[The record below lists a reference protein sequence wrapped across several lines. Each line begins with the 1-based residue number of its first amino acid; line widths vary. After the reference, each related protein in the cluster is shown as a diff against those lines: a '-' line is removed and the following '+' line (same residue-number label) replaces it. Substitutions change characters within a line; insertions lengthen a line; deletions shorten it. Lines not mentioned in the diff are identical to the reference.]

1 MKLRLS
7 DIYELQM
14 GKTPARNMPEFWNGT
29 NAWVSIS
36 DLTQNSK
43 YISQTKE
50 CITDEAVSRT
60 NIKKVPK
67 DTLLMSFKLSL
78 GKVAITATDIYTN
91 EAIMAFIDKKVHD
104 VDIHFMYHYFQ
115 AIDWTI
121 GTNKAVKGIT
131 LNKSSLSE
139 KVIEL
144 PPIQIQRKIAEHL
157 DKMSA
162 VEENIQ
168 CQLSLFDKLV
178 KSQFVE
184 MFGDPVTNPMGWEI
198 FPLKELTSKI
208 GSGATPKGGNAS
220 YKEQGI
226 SLIRSMNVYNGYF
239 DYEGLAH
246 IDEKQASL
254 LDNVILESNDVLLN
268 ITGASV
274 ARCCIVPNDILP
286 ARVNQHVCILRCDQA
301 QIIPMFLNAVFISE
315 QHQAKLW
322 NIAEAGA
329 TRQALSKEKIE
340 VLPIIKPPLTLQ
352 NEFAAF
358 VEQADK
364 SEFLLRQLL
373 EKQQTLKKALMQE
386 YFS

>member
-1 MKLRLS
+1 
-7 DIYELQM
+7 M

-144 PPIQIQRKIAEHL
+144 PSIQIQRKIAEHL

-364 SEFLLRQLL
+364 SEFITRILAIF
-373 EKQQTLKKALMQE
+373 LKK
-386 YFS
+386 YHNVIKYP

>member
-157 DKMSA
+157 DKLSA

-315 QHQAKLW
+315 QYQAKLW

-352 NEFAAF
+352 NEFAAL

>member
-1 MKLRLS
+1 
-7 DIYELQM
+7 M

-157 DKMSA
+157 DKLSA

-315 QHQAKLW
+315 QYQAKLW

-352 NEFAAF
+352 NEFAAL